1 MYLGSL
7 KKIFIFANKL
17 KENNMAMN
25 LNEIDDFEEG
35 VEKELLD
42 PTIDNNIPPIDPD
55 LEGGDNIDDDVT
67 YPIQNGGEE
76 KGDDIV
82 IALLKSKNINPDA
95 VKFQNDDGNIEE
107 KPFNELSKEEQLQI
121 LGLDDSE
128 DNYGLEDDEIDLIN
142 QLRENNLSVKDYN
155 DYIARQAIQYYID
168 TTANNDQMYTVNDF
182 SDEELYLM
190 DLGSRLGLSEEEAL
204 EELET
209 AKSNPDLFQK
219 KVQSIREE
227 YKQRED
233 QLIEQRKQEE
243 EEENS
248 RQAQEFENAI
258 IEAIQNNGEIDLG
271 ESKLSLS
278 DDDKDEIASF
288 ILDSDST
295 GIRFISKAL
304 NDPETLVKMVWY
316 ALKGKEAFS
325 EITNYY
331 KKQISEVAKNNYN
344 KGYGDGKTG
353 KTANLAKSVVKK
365 PATKKGNKPLTIND
379 ID

>member
-1 MYLGSL
+1 
-7 KKIFIFANKL
+7 
-17 KENNMAMN
+17 MAVN
-25 LNEIDDFEEG
+25 LNEVDDFEEG

-42 PTIDNNIPPIDPD
+42 PTIDNNIPPVNPD
-55 LEGGDNIDDDVT
+55 LEDGDNIDDDVID
-67 YPIQNGGEE
+67 PDQKGGEE
-76 KGDDIV
+76 EDNDIV
-82 IALLKSKNINPDA
+82 VTLLKSKGINPDA
-95 VKFQNDDGNIEE
+95 VKFQSDDGSIEE
-107 KPFNELSKEEQLQI
+107 KPFSELSKEEQLQI
-121 LGLDDSE
+121 LGFDDSE
-128 DNYGLEDDEIDLIN
+128 DNYGLEDDEIALIN

-168 TTANNDQMYTVNDF
+168 NASNNDQMYTVNDF

-204 EELET
+204 SELET

-258 IEAIQNNGEIDLG
+258 IEAIQDNGEIDLG

-295 GIRFISKAL
+295 GVRFISRAL

-344 KGYGDGKTG
+344 KGYGDGKAG
-353 KTANLAKSVVKK
+353 KVANSAKSVVKK
-365 PATKKGNKPLTIND
+365 PATNKGNKPLTIND